1 MNTKKTKTNVS
12 VAETKEQ
19 QTMNGVVGSVT
30 NSGIKVELFDK
41 DNSVLANNDLANRI
55 GQSFEKSLNSLCEGG
70 FNLESNDEIRYFVN
84 ALNDNS
90 VPNHF
95 KAYEFE
101 CCLGK
106 LSHTCS
112 SLGIEIEI
120 TLENARNSIKQIFIS
135 SYEYKIITAA
145 CFGQANGTV
154 ISNNTP
160 TFAYGEEAHLYKSS
174 NMLFR
179 SLIIDDFA
187 DIIFEALDYT
197 KDPTKLAE
205 WILEFK

>member
-112 SLGIEIEI
+112 SL
-120 TLENARNSIKQIFIS
+120 
-135 SYEYKIITAA
+135 
-145 CFGQANGTV
+145 
-154 ISNNTP
+154 
-160 TFAYGEEAHLYKSS
+160 
-174 NMLFR
+174 
-179 SLIIDDFA
+179 
-187 DIIFEALDYT
+187 
-197 KDPTKLAE
+197 
-205 WILEFK
+205 

>member
-41 DNSVLANNDLANRI
+41 DNSVLANIDLANRI

-70 FNLESNDEIRYFVN
+70 FSFGSNDEIKKYVN
-84 ALNDNS
+84 ALNETS
-90 VPNHF
+90 APNHF
-95 KAYEFE
+95 KACQFE

-106 LSHTCS
+106 LSDTCS
-112 SLGIEIEI
+112 SLDIEIAI

-145 CFGQANGTV
+145 CFEQANGTV

-187 DIIFEALDYT
+187 DIIYEALDYT

>member
-1 MNTKKTKTNVS
+1 MKSKKTKTNVS

-19 QTMNGVVGSVT
+19 QTKNGVVGSVT

-70 FNLESNDEIRYFVN
+70 FCLGSNDEIKKYVN
-84 ALNDNS
+84 ALNESS

-95 KAYEFE
+95 NAWEFE
-101 CCLGK
+101 CCLDK
-106 LSHTCS
+106 LSYTCS
-112 SLGIEIEI
+112 SLDIEITI
-120 TLENARNSIKQIFIS
+120 TLENARNSIQQIFIS

-145 CFGQANGTV
+145 CFEQANGTV

-179 SLIIDDFA
+179 SLIIDESS
-187 DIIFEALDYT
+187 DIIYEALDFT